1 MGERVVWDA
10 AQYERFAAERE
21 RPFHDLLARVP
32 DGDVRQAAD
41 LGCGT
46 GRLTRT
52 LSERWPAATIYGIDS
67 SAEMLRRAEDDG
79 AHPRLRFIE
88 HDLADWEPPQPLD
101 RIVSNAALHWLSDHA
116 ALLARLSARL
126 ASGGVLAVQV
136 PNNRGEMPHRA
147 LEDLIAGPRWRDRV
161 PAGAMAPGVEPAS
174 FYVTTLSVLGMQV
187 DLWETI
193 YYHTLPSAEAI
204 VEWLKGTTLR
214 PILSALGADDANE
227 LLQALSTRL
236 ASAYRPGPAGVV
248 FPFRRLFFVARR
260 A

>member
-10 AQYERFAAERE
+10 TQYERFAAERE
-21 RPFHDLLARVP
+21 RPFHDLIARVP
-32 DGDVRQAAD
+32 DGDVRCAAD

-52 LSERWPAATIYGIDS
+52 LLERWPAATIYGVDS

-79 AHPRLRFIE
+79 AHPRLRFVE
-88 HDLADWEPPQPLD
+88 QDLAAWEPPQPLD
-101 RIVSNAALHWLSDHA
+101 RIVSNAALHWLPDHA
-116 ALLARLSARL
+116 ILLARLASRL
-126 ASGGVLAVQV
+126 ATGGVLAAQV

-147 LEDLIAGPRWRDRV
+147 LEELITEPRWRERV
-161 PAGAMAPGVEPAS
+161 PAQALAPGVEPAS
-174 FYVTTLSVLGMQV
+174 FYATTLCAFGLQV

-193 YYHTLPSAEAI
+193 YYHQLPSVESV

-214 PILSALGADDANE
+214 PILSAVGTGDASE
-227 LLQALSTRL
+227 LLQALSARL
-236 ASAYRPGPAGVV
+236 APVYRPGPAGVV